1 MPVCGWL
8 QVLGLGLSIMCGLS
22 GPLLAGEISGGIVKV
37 GIINDQSGNLSDMMG
52 PGSVVAARMA
62 AEDFAKANPTIKVEV
77 ISADHQN
84 KADIG
89 SSIVRKW
96 IDVDGVDLIAD
107 VGNSAVG
114 LAVQNVAREKNKIVI
129 YTAVATTE
137 LTNKQCSPTGISWLH
152 DSFAIVSG
160 PIKKLVP
167 QGADTWFFIGAD
179 YAFGRNMVA
188 ESERVLGRVGGKTIG
203 SVFHPVTETD
213 FSSYLLRAQASKAKV
228 VAFANAGQQLV
239 SSMKQWQEFNM
250 GADGQRP
257 VAQLVFDT
265 DVHAMGLKLAAGL
278 TSVTG
283 WYWELDDASKAFARR
298 FFERHKAMPTAPQ
311 AAVYSGVLHYLKA
324 VAATG
329 TDDTNAVI
337 KQMRATPV
345 DDFFG
350 KGARIRED
358 GKLMHDFYVFEVKKP
373 SESKEPWDY
382 YKILATVPANEA
394 YPPLSESE
402 CPLVRK

>member
-1 MPVCGWL
+1 MRISGWC
-8 QVLGLGLSIMCGLS
+8 QVIGLASLIVIGLSA
-22 GPLLAGEISGGIVKV
+22 PLLAGEISGGVVKIGV
-37 GIINDQSGNLSDMMG
+37 INDQSGNLSDMMG
-52 PGSVVAARMA
+52 PGSVLAARMA
-62 AEDFAKANPTIKVEV
+62 AEDFAKANPTIKIEV
-77 ISADHQN
+77 VSADHQN
-84 KADIG
+84 KADVG
-89 SSIVRKW
+89 AAIVRKW
-96 IDVDGVDLIAD
+96 FDVDGVDLIAD
-107 VGNSAVG
+107 IGNSAVG
-114 LAVQNVAREKNKIVI
+114 LAVQNIARERNKIVI

-137 LTNKQCSPTGISWLH
+137 LTNKQCSTTGIAWLH
-152 DSFAIVSG
+152 DSFAIVGG
-160 PIKKLVP
+160 PIRKLVP

-188 ESERVLGRVGGKTIG
+188 ESERVLERVGGKTIG
-203 SVFHPVTETD
+203 SVYHPVTETD

-311 AAVYSGVLHYLKA
+311 AAVYSGVMHYLKA
-324 VAATG
+324 VADTG
-329 TDDTNAVI
+329 TDNTDAVI
-337 KQMRATPV
+337 GKMRALPV

-358 GKLMHDFYVFEVKKP
+358 GKLMHDFYVFEVKKTT
-373 SESKEPWDY
+373 ESKGPWEY
-382 YKILATVPANEA
+382 YKILATVSANEA
-394 YPPLSESE
+394 YPPISESE
-402 CPLVRK
+402 CPLVKK